1 MRPRPCSF
9 WNVYGR
15 GRSGPRAGIPERLP
29 AGERLSSVRQRDR
42 IFPWGAAAQ
51 VHLGNIG
58 APLEY
63 EHFNVAN
70 TNQAQVFSL
79 DAVISLL

>member
-1 MRPRPCSF
+1 
-9 WNVYGR
+9 
-15 GRSGPRAGIPERLP
+15 
-29 AGERLSSVRQRDR
+29 
-42 IFPWGAAAQ
+42 

>member
-1 MRPRPCSF
+1 MAGAGVARGQAYPSAFLPG
-9 WNVYGR
+9 NVFHL
-15 GRSGPRAGIPERLP
+15 SGNGTDFA
-29 AGERLSSVRQRDR
+29 
-42 IFPWGAAAQ
+42 WGAAAQ

-58 APLEY
+58 AAPEY
-63 EHFNVAN
+63 ENFNVAN

>member
-1 MRPRPCSF
+1 VPF
-9 WNVYGR
+9 L
-15 GRSGPRAGIPERLP
+15 ERLWQGPEWP
-29 AGERLSSVRQRDR
+29 AGRQDACPSGFPPGSVFHLSDNGTD
-42 IFPWGAAAQ
+42 FGWGSAAQ

-63 EHFNVAN
+63 EHFNIAN
-70 TNQAQVFSL
+70 PNQAQVFSL